1 MIVREYEKDE
11 VTVHKVPLMLMG
23 GIVMISLALT
33 ASVSLGF
40 VERSAVPEVA
50 RAQAGA
56 EVINARTLRFFDEPD
71 GTVRV
76 EDGAS
81 AEVLTRFGE
90 GEGGFIRA
98 TVRSLVHQRRIRG
111 IGAEMPFTL
120 TEWEN
125 GNLTLADPATGR
137 SVEVSSFG
145 PDNRAV
151 YANLLTATREQ
162 RAREFAVPLFEERP
176 FQVMYVG
183 HVSCL

>member
-11 VTVHKVPLMLMG
+11 ITVHKMPLILMG
-23 GIVMISLALT
+23 GIVAISLALT
-33 ASVSLGF
+33 ASVTLGF
-40 VERSAVPEVA
+40 LPKQSVPSEA
-50 RAQAGA
+50 RAAAGIA
-56 EVINARTLRFFDEPD
+56 AAQVRPLKFFDEPD

-76 EDGAS
+76 EDGAT
-81 AEVLTRFGE
+81 AEVLARFGE

-111 IGAEMPFTL
+111 LGPEVPFTL
-120 TEWEN
+120 TEWQN

-151 YANLLTATREQ
+151 YQNLLP
-162 RAREFAVPLFEERP
+162 ARKANR
-176 FQVMYVG
+176 
-183 HVSCL
+183 

>member
-11 VTVHKVPLMLMG
+11 ITVHKVPLMLMG
-23 GIVMISLALT
+23 GIVAISLVLT
-33 ASVSLGF
+33 ASVTMGF
-40 VERSAVPEVA
+40 MPKQSVPSEA
-50 RAQAGA
+50 RAAAGIKA
-56 EVINARTLRFFDEPD
+56 AQERTLRFFDEPD

-81 AEVLTRFGE
+81 AQVLARFGE

-111 IGAEMPFTL
+111 IGAETAFTL
-120 TEWEN
+120 TEWQN
-125 GNLTLADPATGR
+125 GSLTLGDPATDR

-151 YANLLTATREQ
+151 YQNLLPPREG
-162 RAREFAVPLFEERP
+162 AR
-176 FQVMYVG
+176 
-183 HVSCL
+183 

>member
-11 VTVHKVPLMLMG
+11 ITVHKVPLMLMG
-23 GIVMISLALT
+23 GIVAISLALT

-40 VERSAVPEVA
+40 LPRQSVPAEA
-50 RAQAGA
+50 RAAAGITA
-56 EVINARTLRFFDEPD
+56 AQVRTIQFFDEPD
-71 GTVRV
+71 GSVRI
-76 EDGAS
+76 EDDTTG
-81 AEVLTRFGE
+81 EVLARHGV

-111 IGAEMPFTL
+111 LGPEVAFTL
-120 TEWEN
+120 TEWQN

-151 YANLLTATREQ
+151 YQNLLPAKG
-162 RAREFAVPLFEERP
+162 AVR
-176 FQVMYVG
+176 
-183 HVSCL
+183 

>member
-11 VTVHKVPLMLMG
+11 ITVHKVPLFLMG
-23 GIVMISLALT
+23 GIVAISLALT
-33 ASVSLGF
+33 ASVTLGF
-40 VERSAVPEVA
+40 MPKQSVPAEA
-50 RAQAGA
+50 RAAAGVKA
-56 EVINARTLRFFDEPD
+56 DAQRTLRFFDEPD

-81 AEVLTRFGE
+81 AEVLARFGV

-111 IGAEMPFTL
+111 QGAEVPFTL
-120 TEWEN
+120 TRWEN
-125 GNLTLADPATGR
+125 GGLTLADPVTGR

-151 YANLLTATREQ
+151 YANLLPAQEATR
-162 RAREFAVPLFEERP
+162 
-176 FQVMYVG
+176 
-183 HVSCL
+183 